1 MRHAAPRAGL
11 KAGPDREERSFVS
24 VRSALLLSLAV
35 HVVHVIALPLV
46 ITYDGQVYHRLS
58 TLFGGE
64 GLSSEYDTI
73 RTPLFPLLLR
83 AVFWLLGERPG
94 SVLLLNAAFSFI
106 SICCVSAIVRRL
118 AGRAAATLTILL
130 LTFWPLSIA
139 YQHSLLSESA
149 TACCLAVIALG
160 LFRFLERPSLA
171 ACVAVALALSLGYYF
186 RPTLLYFAPCCS
198 LLALG
203 LFWARHSRARVSLRF
218 ALSTAA
224 LLTLVPVVLS
234 LPWRALQ
241 DRTGR
246 FGYIYAFGIVNQALI
261 DPDDEQELGRLA
273 VPYRDCIAAASIDGR
288 LDYAGLWDVDVT
300 KFLNSLPE
308 ETIAEGSAWFRRLVR
323 ENPLRFAS
331 GVTRSLLLFLGMP
344 ALESEN
350 DFLVSSVLSDK
361 DEAFLLL
368 HPRYL
373 QDEEWKRLSKP
384 PAPYALR
391 AFGSALAALFS
402 AHVVVLICNGVAL
415 ALLILAIAQ
424 RDLLTGAVPALVFYS
439 YALHSVTLL
448 SIDRYAFP
456 AYFLLHVAV
465 VLLAARLYGH
475 LRPLRRA
482 VSP

>member
-1 MRHAAPRAGL
+1 M
-11 KAGPDREERSFVS
+11 S

-35 HVVHVIALPLV
+35 HVLHVIALPLV

-58 TLFGGE
+58 TLFGSE
-64 GLSSEYDTI
+64 AFSTEYDTI

-83 AVFWLLGERPG
+83 AVFWLLGERPE
-94 SVLLLNAAFSFI
+94 SVLLLNAGFSFVA
-106 SICCVSAIVRRL
+106 ICCASALVRRL
-118 AGRAAATLTILL
+118 AGATAAVLTILL
-130 LTFWPLSIA
+130 LSFWPLSIA

-149 TACCLAVIALG
+149 TACCLAALALC

-171 ACVAVALALSLGYYF
+171 ACIAAALALSLGYYF

-203 LFWARHSRARVSLRF
+203 LLWAPHSRASVSLRF
-218 ALSTAA
+218 AFSTAA
-224 LLTLVPVVLS
+224 LLTLVPVALS

-288 LDYAGLWDVDVT
+288 LDYAGLRDVDVT

-308 ETIAEGSAWFRRLVR
+308 ETVAAGSAWFWRLVR
-323 ENPLRFAS
+323 ENPLRYAR

-344 ALESEN
+344 ALDSEN
-350 DFLVSSVLSDK
+350 DFLVSSVLSET

-373 QDEEWKRLSKP
+373 QDPEWKRLAKP
-384 PAPYALR
+384 PAPPALR
-391 AFGSALAALFS
+391 TFGAALAALFS
-402 AHVVVLICNGVAL
+402 AHVVVLICNGAAL
-415 ALLILAIAQ
+415 ALLIFAIVR
-424 RDLLTGAVPALVFYS
+424 RDLLTGVVPALVFYS
-439 YALHSVTLL
+439 YALHSFTLL

-456 AYFLLHVAV
+456 AYLLLQVAV
-465 VLLAARLYGH
+465 VLLAARLSAR
-475 LRPLRRA
+475 LRPSCRA